1 VKRSWKLT
9 RESRKEADS
18 FSEAIA
24 LLSSKHAGPLSWSGQ
39 LGEVIVSLRPVHIRD
54 VDIRRWA
61 RPLALAFVI
70 VAAPAAARADQV
82 TEWNQ
87 ITLQIAAGPTL
98 SRSLAMVHLAMFD
111 AINALDP
118 RYRPYLSVVSAPNGA
133 SAEAAG
139 AAAAKGILA
148 RLFPA
153 QQVVLDAALVSALAA
168 IPNGPEKS
176 AGLVF
181 GDQVAAAFYADR
193 LTDGMLAPNPPYL
206 PIGGAGFY
214 QPTPPGFA
222 SPVNTGAGSWRPF
235 AMLTAAQF
243 RGNGPLSLAHPQYRL
258 DFDEVRLIGSVTSTL
273 RTAEQSLIATW
284 HIEQSFPAF
293 NRIARSEAA
302 AVGLNLLE
310 SARLFALLNM
320 ALADAVTSVFE
331 AKYFFHYWRP
341 VTAVRLA
348 DTDGNP
354 ATTAEP
360 GWLPFIVTPP
370 HPEYPS
376 AHSVTQMA
384 AVQVME
390 HVFGPQHRFTT
401 TSANVPGVARSFE
414 SFRAYAV
421 DGSLARLYG
430 GIHFRTALE
439 EGMRQG
445 KQLGNWILETQL
457 QPLR

>member
-1 VKRSWKLT
+1 
-9 RESRKEADS
+9 
-18 FSEAIA
+18 
-24 LLSSKHAGPLSWSGQ
+24 
-39 LGEVIVSLRPVHIRD
+39 
-54 VDIRRWA
+54 
-61 RPLALAFVI
+61 
-70 VAAPAAARADQV
+70 
-82 TEWNQ
+82 
-87 ITLQIAAGPTL
+87 
-98 SRSLAMVHLAMFD
+98 M
-111 AINALDP
+111 
-118 RYRPYLSVVSAPNGA
+118 
-133 SAEAAG
+133 
-139 AAAAKGILA
+139 
-148 RLFPA
+148 
-153 QQVVLDAALVSALAA
+153 VLDAALASAVAA
-168 IPNGPEKS
+168 IPNGTAKS
-176 AGLVF
+176 TGLAF
-181 GDQVAAAFYADR
+181 GDQVAAALHANR

-214 QPTPPGFA
+214 QLTPPAFA
-222 SPVNTGAGSWRPF
+222 NPVNTGAGSWRPF
-235 AMLTAAQF
+235 AMLTAGQF
-243 RGNGPLSLAHPQYRL
+243 RRNGPIPLAHPQYRL
-258 DFDEVRLIGSVTSTL
+258 DFDEVKSIGSATSTL
-273 RTAEQSLIATW
+273 RTTEQSLIATW

-293 NRIARSEAA
+293 NRIARAEVA
-302 AVGLNLLE
+302 AVGLNLVE

-331 AKYFFHYWRP
+331 AKYFYHYWRP
-341 VTAVRLA
+341 VTAIRLA
-348 DTDGNP
+348 ETDGNP
-354 ATTAEP
+354 ATTADP

-390 HVFGPQHRFTT
+390 HVFGPQYRFTT

-445 KQLGNWILETQL
+445 RQLGNWVLETQL